1 MDLTTSKEHLRKAKL
16 RSWQAAD
23 HLLASD
29 ERDNYETVKH
39 TRMISINHCYLPIY
53 VMVQRKHGNCTEYE

>member
-39 TRMISINHCYLPIY
+39 TRMVSINHWLSAYLCDGT
-53 VMVQRKHGNCTEYE
+53 KEAW